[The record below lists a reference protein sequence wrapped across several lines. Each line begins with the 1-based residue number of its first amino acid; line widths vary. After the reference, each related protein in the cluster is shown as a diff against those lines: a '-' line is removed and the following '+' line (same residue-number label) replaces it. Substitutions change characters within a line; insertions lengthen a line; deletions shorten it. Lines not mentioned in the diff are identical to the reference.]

1 MTAMA
6 AAAASRAL
14 LRRRGALIPG
24 LTGWMAAAAP
34 SRLPAARQERR
45 EIHVLPRGSLAPP
58 GAPSWPDRDSPVA
71 RTMWPTAR
79 RTFRTEADFHAVA
92 DEALETIQDA
102 IDEAFEEGGIGEGGG
117 DGDGDGDGDGNLPE
131 VGVASG
137 VLTLSMP
144 PHGTWVINKQTPNR
158 QLWWSSPLSGPRRY
172 EFSEGGKD
180 GEGAEGAWTYTRYV
194 DAKDARGG
202 MDAGRDEEFANSK
215 TLGRALC
222 FEIKEVYGLE
232 LELDLE

>member
-1 MTAMA
+1 MNSQNDNNNIKILCTRPPSISAMTAMA

-102 IDEAFEEGGIGEGGG
+102 IDEAFEEGGIGEGMRARTRQTCRERI
-117 DGDGDGDGDGNLPE
+117 LHTLVYWSE
-131 VGVASG
+131 VCPHSASNDFG
-137 VLTLSMP
+137 MASAVSLE
-144 PHGTWVINKQTPNR
+144 HVQN
-158 QLWWSSPLSGPRRY
+158 
-172 EFSEGGKD
+172 EGKS
-180 GEGAEGAWTYTRYV
+180 V
-194 DAKDARGG
+194 V
-202 MDAGRDEEFANSK
+202 FA
-215 TLGRALC
+215 
-222 FEIKEVYGLE
+222 
-232 LELDLE
+232 